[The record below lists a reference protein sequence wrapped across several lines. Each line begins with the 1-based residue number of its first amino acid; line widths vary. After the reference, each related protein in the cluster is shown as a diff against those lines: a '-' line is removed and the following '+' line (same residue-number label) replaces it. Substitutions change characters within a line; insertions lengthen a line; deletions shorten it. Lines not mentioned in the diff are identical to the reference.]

1 MSKSLNHH
9 LWFWKKRTT
18 ESAPNDIRTTA
29 MTHLN
34 SHVLELKTKHTHRK
48 RSTKNMHQPNSV
60 RLKSWICTTRPK
72 TIPKLGKIKQE
83 THIKCIV
90 IAVLCFLLLLLI
102 RVFWRLHFVA
112 KWSSFLNLSE
122 KKGQLNALIYSVLPS
137 YQRDKKGAWKINTEN
152 KTIRSNLKLKS

>member
-1 MSKSLNHH
+1 MHAQTRIWANRLITIYGFGKKTYNWIGTKWHTHNGNDSFEFSCSRSLKQN
-9 LWFWKKRTT
+9 
-18 ESAPNDIRTTA
+18 
-29 MTHLN
+29 
-34 SHVLELKTKHTHRK
+34 THRK

-90 IAVLCFLLLLLI
+90 IGVLCFLLLLLI

-122 KKGQLNALIYSVLPS
+122 KKGQLNALIYSVLPT
-137 YQRDKKGAWKINTEN
+137 YHGDKKVHE
-152 KTIRSNLKLKS
+152 R